1 MSLLASLVF
10 VLSAVAAV
18 AALRLTI
25 AQYSDAALANI
36 AALRSA
42 DTAREFRFQT
52 VTVIARPAVGGEV
65 LRIAARNPAPRWI
78 KKPLAGL
85 RAAA

>member
-10 VLSAVAAV
+10 VLAAVAAV

-25 AQYSDAALANI
+25 AQYSGAALANI

-42 DTAREFRFQT
+42 DTAREFRFQAA
-52 VTVIARPAVGGEV
+52 TVIARPAVCGEV
-65 LRIAARNPAPRWI
+65 RRIAVRNTAPRRF
-78 KKPLAGL
+78 KSSARL

>member
-1 MSLLASLVF
+1 MSILASLAF
-10 VLSAVAAV
+10 VIAAVAAV

-25 AQYSDAALANI
+25 AQYSATALANV
-36 AALRSA
+36 AALRAA
-42 DTAREFRFQT
+42 DTAREFRFQA
-52 VTVIARPAVGGEV
+52 VTVVARPTVGGEV
-65 LRIAARNPAPRWI
+65 VRIAARNPAPRWI

>member
-10 VLSAVAAV
+10 AVASVAAL

-25 AQYSDAALANI
+25 AQYSGAAIANL
-36 AALRSA
+36 AALRMTE
-42 DTAREFRFQT
+42 TAREFRFQA
-52 VTVIARPAVGGEV
+52 VTVVARPTVCGEV
-65 LRIAARNPAPRWI
+65 RRIAVRNTAPRRI
-78 KKPLAGL
+78 KSTGGL